1 MQRLNRNY
9 NAISVVRNL
18 RSISVRITD
27 GSVRFETLR
36 YLLAMYKLLKKLP
49 VREGPGVKIH
59 FPVSA
64 KSDSKCAAQ
73 SKQQRQAP
81 YPEWSTHPKLTQTFD
96 STDEIFSTTYAYE
109 LQDL

>member
-1 MQRLNRNY
+1 M
-9 NAISVVRNL
+9 
-18 RSISVRITD
+18 
-27 GSVRFETLR
+27 
-36 YLLAMYKLLKKLP
+36 LASP

-81 YPEWSTHPKLTQTFD
+81 YPD
-96 STDEIFSTTYAYE
+96 SVYVANGRIAGDDCGGSVEYTLKTNS
-109 LQDL
+109 DL